1 MRTFDPTPLHRFAI
15 GFDNVSRLLDAAT
28 RLDDQTVAYPPYN
41 IEKLSE
47 NDYRITMAV
56 AGFGE
61 SDLDVIVQETTL
73 VISGKIH
80 RPEDEAKAVEFLHR
94 GIAGRAFERKFQLAD
109 HIQVKGAKLENGLLH
124 VDLERLVPEEKLP
137 RKVAIESATTGG
149 AKAIENK
156 AA

>member
-15 GFDNVSRLLDAAT
+15 GFDNISRILDAAT
-28 RLDDQTVAYPPYN
+28 RLDDQAVAYPPYN

-61 SDLDVIVQETTL
+61 SDLDVIVQENTL
-73 VISGKIH
+73 IISGKIH
-80 RPEDEAKAVEFLHR
+80 RAESESKAPEFLHR
-94 GIAGRAFERKFQLAD
+94 GIAGRAFERKFELAD
-109 HIQVKGAKLENGLLH
+109 HIQVKGAALENGLLH

-137 RKVAIESATTGG
+137 RKVAIQSSGTG